1 MQIINLKIIEKDTI
15 INIYT
20 NKKYN
25 KLIPFPPKKIYKS
38 ALELIYD
45 NIIKT
50 KKKSN
55 L

>member
-1 MQIINLKIIEKDTI
+1 MQNINLKIIEKDNI
-15 INIYT
+15 ININT
-20 NKKYN
+20 KKK
-25 KLIPFPPKKIYKS
+25 KLIPLPSKIIYKS